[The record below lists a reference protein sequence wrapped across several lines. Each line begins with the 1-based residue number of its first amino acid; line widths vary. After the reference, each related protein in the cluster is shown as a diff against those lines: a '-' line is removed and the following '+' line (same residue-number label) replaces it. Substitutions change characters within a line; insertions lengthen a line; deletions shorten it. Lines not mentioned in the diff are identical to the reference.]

1 VIVVAHAAG
10 KCIVARGGSAGRLV
24 VIVPRGVPHSTV
36 FALARLIL
44 SPTELAELREVF
56 ERGNAQQM
64 DDPSMS
70 DF

>member
-1 VIVVAHAAG
+1 M
-10 KCIVARGGSAGRLV
+10 CIRDS
-24 VIVPRGVPHSTV
+24 HSTV
-36 FALARLIL
+36 LALARLIL

-70 DF
+70 HF